1 MASNVQTRSPSD
13 LTGVRRGALLAYR
26 WVLLAFLLA
35 GGAQIF
41 LAGLGV
47 FSVTGQ
53 GASADSAFSAH
64 RGLGFAMAGAAV
76 IILILG
82 LIARPGV
89 LPIALAGVLV
99 AQTCLLQSLLAGLAD
114 NAALYGGLHALDGL
128 LVLGTAGFLYASAR
142 RWRSRMAGS

>member
-1 MASNVQTRSPSD
+1 MASTVQIRSLSD

-26 WVLLAFLLA
+26 WVLAFLLA

-41 LAGLGV
+41 LAGFGV
-47 FSVTGQ
+47 FSVTGH

-64 RGLGFAMAGAAV
+64 RGLGFAMTCAAI

-82 LIARPGV
+82 LIV
-89 LPIALAGVLV
+89 L
-99 AQTCLLQSLLAGLAD
+99 C
-114 NAALYGGLHALDGL
+114 GGLRAPDGL
-128 LVLGTAGFLYASAR
+128 LVLGIAGFLYASGR

>member
-1 MASNVQTRSPSD
+1 MPSNVQTRSPSD
-13 LTGVRRGALLAYR
+13 LTGVRRGALLACR

-35 GGAQIF
+35 GAAQIF

-47 FSVTGQ
+47 FSVTSL

-76 IILILG
+76 IVLILA

-89 LPIALAGVLV
+89 LQLALAGVLV
-99 AQTCLLQSLLAGLAD
+99 VQTCLLQGLLAGLAD

-128 LVLGTAGFLYASAR
+128 LVLGIASFLYASDR
-142 RWRSRMAGS
+142 RRRSRMAGS